1 MKKDKIFLKI
11 LPSIASLLILASVTL
26 YFLAEKSMV
35 VYRDLMYRNDI
46 LNETLLS
53 NGLLGVYKIIA
64 LVSIVISIFLFI
76 KFRNSLPK
84 GHLYYIISPI
94 IVGVILYFMIN
105 LYNTITWVSYPWMIL
120 SVIIKFLV
128 ENIRMIYSIK
138 FLKKY

>member
-11 LPSIASLLILASVTL
+11 LPSIAFLLILASVTL